1 MIRDIAITRDEDI
14 KILSSLIGQKFLYYE
29 YGEER
34 KFGLKIFQGKINM
47 RLHFSNIHFNLNNNE
62 YEPEGRDNELAWFYL
77 SDINSE
83 KSFKPYAGSFIVP
96 INVNDIVTG
105 VEIIREN
112 VKIIDKDSNE
122 VLEDNKADSAIIIR
136 TENNIYMFYRQYIF
150 DEQIKVV
157 NHDNF
162 EEVYPLEKAKRDWD
176 NDQEYLDVITR
187 EIIKL

>member
-14 KILSSLIGQKFLYYE
+14 KILRSLIGQKFLYYE

-34 KFGLKIFQGKINM
+34 ISDLHIFQGKINM
-47 RLHFSNIHFNLNNNE
+47 RLHFSNIHFNLNNSE

-83 KSFKPYAGSFIVP
+83 KSFKPYVGSYIVP
-96 INVNDIVTG
+96 VNVNDIVTG

-122 VLEDNKADSAIIIR
+122 VIEDNKADSAIIIR
-136 TENNIYMFYRQYIF
+136 TENNIYMFYREYIF

-162 EEVYPLEKAKRDWD
+162 ENVYPLEKAKEHWD
-176 NDQEYLDVITR
+176 NEQENLDVITR
-187 EIIKL
+187 ERIKL